1 MQVKPAESAEKGLNF
16 IISMRNSIEQKLE
29 NSYNSTNVSSFF
41 ICMTQK
47 YVKYYLISLCAVS
60 CMTYEININ
69 YYACL
74 RIYIFTHLFTVR
86 LHIYVLLTQQNAV
99 ESSIASITS
108 AEDFALKTKQAD
120 LWTIGAAVKIT
131 RACKDFVESIASD
144 TKEKSFPDANGMCVC
159 FCQFVI

>member
-1 MQVKPAESAEKGLNF
+1 MAVLKNKISLLELRRYVFSRQMYLLLMQVKPAESAEKGLNF

-86 LHIYVLLTQQNAV
+86 LHIYVLLTQ
-99 ESSIASITS
+99 
-108 AEDFALKTKQAD
+108 
-120 LWTIGAAVKIT
+120 
-131 RACKDFVESIASD
+131 
-144 TKEKSFPDANGMCVC
+144 
-159 FCQFVI
+159 